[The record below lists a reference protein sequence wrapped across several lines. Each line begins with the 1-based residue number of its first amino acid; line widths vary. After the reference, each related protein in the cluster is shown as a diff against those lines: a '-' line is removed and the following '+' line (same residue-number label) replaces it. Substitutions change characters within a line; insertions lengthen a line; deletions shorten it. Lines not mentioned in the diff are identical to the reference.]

1 MEAIDEHKQ
10 QAHGLIDEGDL
21 FMVAAAKWRDD
32 GEPQILIAEV
42 DGVPF
47 PTYGKEAQIAH
58 ISNGTEDQ
66 MAQMMIMILDT
77 HPKIRLAMMA
87 IELDRGGPP
96 HTDEDDPG
104 DLV

>member
-10 QAHGLIDEGDL
+10 QAHRLIDEGDL
-21 FMVAAAKWRDD
+21 FMVATAKWRDD

-96 HTDEDDPG
+96 HTDEDPE
-104 DLV
+104 

>member
-32 GEPQILIAEV
+32 GEPQILIAEE
-42 DGVPF
+42 DGVPV
-47 PTYGKEAQIAH
+47 PAYGKEAQIAH
-58 ISNGTEDQ
+58 ISNAGEEQ

-96 HTDEDDPG
+96 HTDEDPE
-104 DLV
+104 